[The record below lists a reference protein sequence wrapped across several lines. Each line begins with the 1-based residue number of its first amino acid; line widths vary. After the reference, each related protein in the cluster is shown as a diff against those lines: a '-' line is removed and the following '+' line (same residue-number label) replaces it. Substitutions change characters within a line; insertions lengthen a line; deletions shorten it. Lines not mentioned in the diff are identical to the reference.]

1 MKFLTTTLSLVC
13 LNISAWAQQQPQLYN
28 LPTPFERYSH
38 YNLTVR
44 GGAAIPMGAFSSGY
58 IDKTTIQNYSIALDW
73 ILQKPVSI
81 GLEFGKTFFSQKL
94 PRAMY
99 ELDGQEVS
107 AVQTRTIGLMPI
119 QGVVSYYFAGTNA
132 SIRPYVQLAAG
143 ADLLDYTLYYG
154 SLANQQQ
161 ALKFSYGAAAGA
173 KFLFKSD
180 GKFGADLRVKYNQ
193 TSLNFDYVDKGVSQV
208 NATVGLFYRW
218 W

>member
-1 MKFLTTTLSLVC
+1 MKFLTTSLLLVGLSF
-13 LNISAWAQQQPQLYN
+13 SAWAQEKPQLYN

-38 YNLTVR
+38 YNLTLR
-44 GGAAIPMGAFSSGY
+44 GGAAIPLGAFSTNY
-58 IDKTTIQNYSIALDW
+58 IDKTTIQSYSLALDW
-73 ILQKPVSI
+73 IFQKPVSI
-81 GLEFGKTFFSQKL
+81 GLEVGKTFFSQKM
-94 PRAMY
+94 PRAIY
-99 ELDGQEVS
+99 DLDGQEVS

-154 SLANQQQ
+154 NLANQNQSVK
-161 ALKFSYGAAAGA
+161 LTYGAAAGA
-173 KFLFKSD
+173 KFLFKKD
-180 GKFGADLRVKYNQ
+180 GNIGADLRVKYNQ
-193 TSLNFDYVDKGVSQV
+193 TSLNYDYVDKGVSQI

>member
-1 MKFLTTTLSLVC
+1 MKFLTTSLLLVGLSL
-13 LNISAWAQQQPQLYN
+13 SAWAQQKPQLYN

-44 GGAAIPMGAFSSGY
+44 GGAAIPMGAFSSNY

-73 ILQKPVSI
+73 IFQKPISI
-81 GLEFGKTFFSQKL
+81 GVEVGKTFYSQKV
-94 PRAMY
+94 PRTIY
-99 ELDGQEVS
+99 STNGQDIS

-154 SLANQQQ
+154 NLANQQQ
-161 ALKFSYGAAAGA
+161 AVKLTYGAAAGA
-173 KFLFKSD
+173 KFLFKKD
-180 GKFGADLRVKYNQ
+180 GNFGADLRVKYNQ
-193 TSLNFDYVDKGVSQV
+193 TSLNFDYVDKGVSQIS
-208 NATVGLFYRW
+208 ATVGLFYRW

>member
-1 MKFLTTTLSLVC
+1 MKFLMTSLLLVG
-13 LNISAWAQQQPQLYN
+13 LNIGVWAQQKPQLYN

-44 GGAAIPMGAFSSGY
+44 GGAAIPMGAFSSNY

-73 ILQKPVSI
+73 IFQKPVSI
-81 GLEFGKTFFSQKL
+81 GLEVGKTFFSQKL
-94 PRAMY
+94 PRTIY
-99 ELDGQEVS
+99 SVDGQDIS
-107 AVQTRTIGLMPI
+107 AVQTRTIALMPI

-132 SIRPYVQLAAG
+132 SIRPYVQVAAG

-154 SLANQQQ
+154 NLANQQQ
-161 ALKFSYGAAAGA
+161 AVKLTYGAAAGA
-173 KFLFKSD
+173 KFLFKKD
-180 GKFGADLRVKYNQ
+180 GNFGADLRVKYNQ
-193 TSLNFDYVDKGVSQV
+193 TSLNYDYVDKGVSQV

>member
-1 MKFLTTTLSLVC
+1 MKFLTTTLVLVGLSL
-13 LNISAWAQQQPQLYN
+13 SAWAQQKPQLYN

-38 YNLTVR
+38 YNLTLR
-44 GGAAIPMGAFSSGY
+44 GGAAIPTGAFSSNY
-58 IDKTTIQNYSIALDW
+58 IDKTTLQNYSIALDW
-73 ILQKPVSI
+73 IFQKPVSI
-81 GLEFGKTFFSQKL
+81 GLEVGKTSFSQKL

-99 ELDGQEVS
+99 ELDGQDVS

-132 SIRPYVQLAAG
+132 LIRPYVQLAAG

-154 SLANQQQ
+154 NLANQQQ
-161 ALKFSYGAAAGA
+161 TVKFTYGAAAGA
-173 KFLFKSD
+173 KFLFKKD
-180 GKFGADLRVKYNQ
+180 GNFGADLRVKYNQ
-193 TSLNFDYVDKGVSQV
+193 TSLNYDYIEQGVSQI